1 MALLILILS
10 PLVILRTPVDIFPE
24 IDIPVV
30 SVVWN
35 YTGLAPQDM
44 SDRIVSITERALTTT
59 VNDIEHIESQS
70 LNGVAVVKIFFQ
82 PKANIQMA
90 IAQLTAISQT
100 QLKQLPAGHH
110 AAADHYVLSIERAD
124 PAGRIEQRQAL

>member
-1 MALLILILS
+1 M
-10 PLVILRTPVDIFPE
+10 
-24 IDIPVV
+24 
-30 SVVWN
+30 WN

-44 SDRIVSITERALTTT
+44 ADRIVSITERALTTT

-82 PKANIQMA
+82 PNANIQMA

-100 QLKQLPAGHH
+100 QLRQLARRHH
-110 AAADHYVLSIERAD
+110 AAADHHVFSVERAD
-124 PAGRIEQRQAL
+124 PADRLEQQQALRAGTERSSG